1 MLPRRKACGELT
13 RQQLAEARY
22 KAGSSSIVELSQA
35 QLELT
40 SAQIGET
47 GARYDVL
54 IQQSA
59 LNYEIGGLT
68 GFPAAGRWD

>member
-1 MLPRRKACGELT
+1 
-13 RQQLAEARY
+13 
-22 KAGSSSIVELSQA
+22 VELSQA

-40 SAQIGET
+40 SALIAET

-59 LNYEIGGLT
+59 LNYQIGALT
-68 GFPAAGRWD
+68 SGSRRVPRED